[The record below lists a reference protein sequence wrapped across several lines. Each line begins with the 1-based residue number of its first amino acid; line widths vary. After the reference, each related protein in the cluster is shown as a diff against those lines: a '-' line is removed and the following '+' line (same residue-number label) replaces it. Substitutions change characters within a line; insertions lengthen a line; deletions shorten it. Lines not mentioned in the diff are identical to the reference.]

1 MRVCELPDHGMRLMA
16 PAWVRL
22 NGALENGSTKEGQDA
37 WTGDVYQSP
46 PKVELPSKGPA
57 MT

>member
-1 MRVCELPDHGMRLMA
+1 MRLMA